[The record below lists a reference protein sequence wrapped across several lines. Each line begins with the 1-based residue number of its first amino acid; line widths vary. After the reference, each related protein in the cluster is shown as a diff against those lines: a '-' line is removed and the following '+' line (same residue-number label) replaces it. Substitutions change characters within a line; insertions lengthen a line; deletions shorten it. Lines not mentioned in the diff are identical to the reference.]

1 MPDSPPMAPAGAT
14 PEIVMDADALN
25 AFMTQAF
32 GQPLSWTIERVDLD
46 GIRVRQPTGD
56 GDLRPGGT
64 VSGPTLMSM
73 ADGVA
78 YMVVLSRIGP
88 AALAVTSNLTI
99 NFLRRPRL
107 VDLVTDARLLKLG
120 RSLAVTDVLM
130 YSDDGE
136 RGCADA
142 TGRAGDRHLLAR
154 AVGSTRSRRR
164 DTHEPDRTDPGRH
177 HMSILDSFRVDG
189 KVALVTGA
197 GRGIGRASAI
207 ALAEGGADVV
217 IAARTAEQLDE
228 VAEQI
233 RSTGRRAVPVAFDV
247 MELDRLGDLVDVA
260 VNELGGLDLL
270 VNNAGGSMPKALLD
284 TSVRS
289 FERALTFNVTT
300 AFELTKQAVPAMLER
315 GGGSVVNI
323 SSVAGRMPD
332 RGFAAY
338 GTAKAALT
346 HLTKEMA
353 CDLSPRIRVNGIA
366 VGSVATSALEI
377 VLTNDELRTAMEQST
392 PLKRLGEPED
402 IAAGVLYLC
411 SPAGSYMTGKLLEID
426 GGLVSQTLGMGL
438 PDL

>member
-1 MPDSPPMAPAGAT
+1 
-14 PEIVMDADALN
+14 
-25 AFMTQAF
+25 
-32 GQPLSWTIERVDLD
+32 
-46 GIRVRQPTGD
+46 
-56 GDLRPGGT
+56 
-64 VSGPTLMSM
+64 
-73 ADGVA
+73 
-78 YMVVLSRIGP
+78 
-88 AALAVTSNLTI
+88 
-99 NFLRRPRL
+99 
-107 VDLVTDARLLKLG
+107 
-120 RSLAVTDVLM
+120 
-130 YSDDGE
+130 
-136 RGCADA
+136 
-142 TGRAGDRHLLAR
+142 
-154 AVGSTRSRRR
+154 
-164 DTHEPDRTDPGRH
+164 
-177 HMSILDSFRVDG
+177 MSILDNFRVDG

-217 IAARTAEQLDE
+217 VAARTADQLDE
-228 VAEQI
+228 VADVI
-233 RSTGRRAVPVAFDV
+233 RGLGRRAVTVPFDV
-247 MELDRLGDLVDVA
+247 MELDRLGELVDVA
-260 VNELGGLDLL
+260 VAELGGLDLL
-270 VNNAGGSMPKALLD
+270 VNNAGGSMPKPLLD

-366 VGSVATSALEI
+366 VGSVATSALDI
-377 VLTNDELRTAMEQST
+377 VLTDDGLRTAMEEGT

-426 GGLVSQTLGMGL
+426 GGLISQTLGLGL

>member
-1 MPDSPPMAPAGAT
+1 
-14 PEIVMDADALN
+14 
-25 AFMTQAF
+25 
-32 GQPLSWTIERVDLD
+32 
-46 GIRVRQPTGD
+46 
-56 GDLRPGGT
+56 
-64 VSGPTLMSM
+64 
-73 ADGVA
+73 
-78 YMVVLSRIGP
+78 
-88 AALAVTSNLTI
+88 
-99 NFLRRPRL
+99 
-107 VDLVTDARLLKLG
+107 
-120 RSLAVTDVLM
+120 
-130 YSDDGE
+130 
-136 RGCADA
+136 
-142 TGRAGDRHLLAR
+142 
-154 AVGSTRSRRR
+154 
-164 DTHEPDRTDPGRH
+164 
-177 HMSILDSFRVDG
+177 MSILDSFRVDG

-217 IAARTAEQLDE
+217 VSARTTEQVEE
-228 VAEQI
+228 VAEHI
-233 RSTGRRAVPVAFDV
+233 RSLGRRAIPVTFDV
-247 MELDRLGDLVDVA
+247 MELDRLGELVQTA
-260 VNELGGLDLL
+260 VDELGGLDLL
-270 VNNAGGSMPKALLD
+270 VNNAGGSMPKALLE
-284 TSVRS
+284 TSIRS

-377 VLTNDELRTAMEQST
+377 VLTDDGLRTAMEEST
-392 PLKRLGEPED
+392 PLKRLGQPED

-426 GGLVSQTLGMGL
+426 GGLISQTLGLGL

>member
-1 MPDSPPMAPAGAT
+1 
-14 PEIVMDADALN
+14 
-25 AFMTQAF
+25 
-32 GQPLSWTIERVDLD
+32 
-46 GIRVRQPTGD
+46 
-56 GDLRPGGT
+56 
-64 VSGPTLMSM
+64 
-73 ADGVA
+73 
-78 YMVVLSRIGP
+78 
-88 AALAVTSNLTI
+88 
-99 NFLRRPRL
+99 
-107 VDLVTDARLLKLG
+107 
-120 RSLAVTDVLM
+120 
-130 YSDDGE
+130 
-136 RGCADA
+136 
-142 TGRAGDRHLLAR
+142 
-154 AVGSTRSRRR
+154 
-164 DTHEPDRTDPGRH
+164 
-177 HMSILDSFRVDG
+177 MSILDSFRVDG

-233 RSTGRRAVPVAFDV
+233 RSIGRRAVPVVFDV
-247 MELDRLGDLVDVA
+247 MELDRLGESVDTA
-260 VNELGGLDLL
+260 VSELGGLELL

-377 VLTNDELRTAMEQST
+377 VLDNEEMRAAMEQGT